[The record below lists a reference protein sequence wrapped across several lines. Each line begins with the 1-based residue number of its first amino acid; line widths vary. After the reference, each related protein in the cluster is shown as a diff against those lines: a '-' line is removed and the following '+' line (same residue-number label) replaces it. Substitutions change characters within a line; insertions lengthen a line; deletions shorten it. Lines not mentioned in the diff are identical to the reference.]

1 MLELINILLIA
12 LNLSSGGLWDEQIFG
27 ADPSGPIFGGSS
39 GIPLTPPCHAHQVRS
54 PLEMLVSSC
63 YRSSLL
69 LRKYSILFRGL
80 KECSRHKWKALT
92 PAC

>member
-39 GIPLTPPCHAHQVRS
+39 GIPLTPMPC
-54 PLEMLVSSC
+54 
-63 YRSSLL
+63 
-69 LRKYSILFRGL
+69 
-80 KECSRHKWKALT
+80 T
-92 PAC
+92 PG